1 MPWTHGCGERMRR
14 DMDKRRYFYFYKR
27 NKKLCILSFL
37 AVALLA
43 SFLFSS
49 FLVPYDPYE
58 QHLEIA
64 RSAPSWSHWMGT
76 DRYGRDLFS
85 RVWMGGQVTVL
96 GALSVVTLI
105 SITGI
110 GIGLCAGWY
119 GGWVNQVLMR
129 SSDLFLAF
137 PGLVL
142 ALALVGVS
150 QGGLV
155 SAIAALWVVGWP
167 KYARLSRGLA
177 LSLRGESFIEASRL
191 LGIPDWKI
199 MANHMLPN
207 MAGPILVTAV
217 LDIGTVM
224 MGLSGLSFLGIGI
237 KPPTPEWGAMISEGR
252 NFLQLCPW
260 MVLAP
265 GGAMCLTVILFNLL
279 GDTLRDYYDPKEK

>member
-1 MPWTHGCGERMRR
+1 
-14 DMDKRRYFYFYKR
+14 MDKRRYFYFYKR

>member
-1 MPWTHGCGERMRR
+1 MPWTHGYGERMRC
-14 DMDKRRYFYFYKR
+14 DMNKRRYFYFYKR

-37 AVALLA
+37 AVVLLA

-199 MANHMLPN
+199 MATHMLPN

>member
-1 MPWTHGCGERMRR
+1 
-14 DMDKRRYFYFYKR
+14 MDKRRYFYFYKR

-199 MANHMLPN
+199 MATHMLPN

-260 MVLAP
+260 MVLVP